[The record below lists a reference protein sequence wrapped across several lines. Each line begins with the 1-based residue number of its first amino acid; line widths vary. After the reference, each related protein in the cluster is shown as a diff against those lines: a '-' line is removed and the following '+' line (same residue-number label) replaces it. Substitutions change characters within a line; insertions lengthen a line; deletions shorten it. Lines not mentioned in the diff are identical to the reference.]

1 MFNAIKKKVSK
12 YTGLLIRI
20 DDIAANMNWNYMDKC
35 EKIFDDLKIKPLL
48 GVIPNNKKSDFIF
61 SAPSHIN
68 NQNIVK
74 KNIEKKIAK
83 LNNKKIEIEISQK
96 FKLKPKFLDNNFIGK
111 ILHIGKSSHVLPPI
125 AAQGLNLALRDIKY
139 MNMLFKKNDYQIKDI
154 QILNKKYNSSRNFD
168 RKQTRFFISLLSKS
182 NNNFFNSI
190 FNIGFVFVGSLQT
203 FKKKLF
209 KTLIFGN

>member
-1 MFNAIKKKVSK
+1 MQWF
-12 YTGLLIRI
+12 
-20 DDIAANMNWNYMDKC
+20 DKNGT
-35 EKIFDDLKIKPLL
+35 L

-68 NQNIVK
+68 NQKIIK
-74 KNIEKKIAK
+74 KNIEEKIAK

-96 FKLKPKFLDNNFIGK
+96 FKLKYKFLDDNFIGK

-125 AAQGLNLALRDIKY
+125 AAQGLNLALRDINY
-139 MNMLFKKNDYQIKDI
+139 MNMFFKKNNFQIKDI
-154 QILNKKYNSSRNFD
+154 QILNKEYNSLRNFD
-168 RKQTRFFISLLSKS
+168 RKQTRFFIFLLSKS

-190 FNIGFVFVGSLQT
+190 FNFGFVFVGSLQT